1 MRLLYTSGRNTH
13 VKIINRNILIFFTE
27 PKFEVLYLAQQ
38 KHCICEAIFPYQSW
52 ECTLSA
58 GSFCEACL
66 DLAQIDRD
74 I

>member
-13 VKIINRNILIFFTE
+13 VKIINRNILIFFPE
-27 PKFEVLYLAQQ
+27 PKFEALYLAQQ
-38 KHCICEAIFPYQSW
+38 KHYVCEAIFSNQSY

-66 DLAQIDRD
+66 DLSQIDRD